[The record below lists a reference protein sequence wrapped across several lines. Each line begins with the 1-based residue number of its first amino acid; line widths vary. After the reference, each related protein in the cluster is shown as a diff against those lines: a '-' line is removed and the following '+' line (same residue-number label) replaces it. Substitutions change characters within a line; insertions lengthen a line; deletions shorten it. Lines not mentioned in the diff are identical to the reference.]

1 MPMKI
6 ARKCIIIFLYG
17 CDKRR
22 NLFLAHTAVSRTDY
36 TANMSESAC

>member
-6 ARKCIIIFLYG
+6 ARKCIIVFLYG

-22 NLFLAHTAVSRTDY
+22 TLFLAHTDDTAV
-36 TANMSESAC
+36 